1 MTRLSMLSALVSL
14 VVCATTGDAAEPTA
28 AEVAEAGVKYRKT
41 CLHCHEAPDLRF
53 ETERAWLDQVNRTA

>member
-14 VVCATTGDAAEPTA
+14 FVYATAGHAAEPTA

>member
-14 VVCATTGDAAEPTA
+14 VVGATTGDAAAPTA
-28 AEVAEAGVKYRKT
+28 AEIAEAGVKYRKT

>member
-1 MTRLSMLSALVSL
+1 MLSVLVLLAVSGPMG
-14 VVCATTGDAAEPTA
+14 VAAGPTA
-28 AEVAEAGVKYRKT
+28 TEIAKAGAKYRKT

>member
-1 MTRLSMLSALVSL
+1 MARLSMFSALVTLIAS
-14 VVCATTGDAAEPTA
+14 ATTGRSAEPTSV
-28 AEVAEAGVKYRKT
+28 EVAAAGAKYRKT

>member
-14 VVCATTGDAAEPTA
+14 FVYATAGRAAEPTA

-53 ETERAWLDQVNRTA
+53 ETERVWLDQVKRTA

>member
-1 MTRLSMLSALVSL
+1 MTKLSMLSALVSL
-14 VVCATTGDAAEPTA
+14 SVYATAVRAAEPTA